1 VGISYPL
8 PEQLAQHS
16 GLDSLRYRA
25 RYYAYIRIR
34 IRIILVYLVGSRI
47 VPLRV
52 DKEVLEVVDRLVRL
66 GVFSS
71 RSEALR
77 ELIKIGIRSYERLA
91 RIAQGVEKLLEME
104 RREGRIPVRLDGSL
118 KLLLEERRQG

>member
-1 VGISYPL
+1 M
-8 PEQLAQHS
+8 
-16 GLDSLRYRA
+16 
-25 RYYAYIRIR
+25 R
-34 IRIILVYLVGSRI
+34 IRIILVYLVGSQTVPVRI
-47 VPLRV
+47 SR
-52 DKEVLEVVDRLVRL
+52 EILEAIDRLVRL

>member
-1 VGISYPL
+1 M
-8 PEQLAQHS
+8 
-16 GLDSLRYRA
+16 
-25 RYYAYIRIR
+25 
-34 IRIILVYLVGSRI
+34 GSRI

-91 RIAQGVEKLLEME
+91 RIAQGVEKLLEIE
-104 RREGRIPVRLDGSL
+104 KREGRIPVRLDGSL